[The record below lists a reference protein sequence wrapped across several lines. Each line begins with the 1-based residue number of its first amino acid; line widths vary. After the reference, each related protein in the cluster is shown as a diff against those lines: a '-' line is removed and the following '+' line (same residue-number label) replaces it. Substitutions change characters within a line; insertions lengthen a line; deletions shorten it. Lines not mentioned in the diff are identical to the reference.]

1 MGREEARVMAIVK
14 QFAEQEKASLKRQ
27 RLLESRKKQREQERP
42 AWISKMMEKMQKAP
56 TFYPT
61 MEQFQTPQEYIGSIS
76 ADGAKYGACK
86 IVPPAEFTPQIHRPE
101 HAIATKHQQV
111 LVRTECLSHSSEE
124 EGGQKKI
131 IGTAFQTSHKRNHR
145 SYTIEEY
152 EKIALR
158 RFQEYFNHK
167 DPPPDEDTVE
177 SEFWY
182 TTSTANNVSMQY
194 ANDVEG
200 TACGPD
206 FGPFRP
212 SELPGH
218 AGSPL
223 GLDTEPMPVNPTP
236 KP

>member
-124 EGGQKKI
+124 EGGQKKKSSGPRSKLRIKGI
-131 IGTAFQTSHKRNHR
+131 IAVIPSRSMRRLHSGGFRSTSTTRTRLRTKIQWRASSGTRHR
-145 SYTIEEY
+145 
-152 EKIALR
+152 R
-158 RFQEYFNHK
+158 
-167 DPPPDEDTVE
+167 P
-177 SEFWY
+177 
-182 TTSTANNVSMQY
+182 TTSPCSMRTTWRAQR
-194 ANDVEG
+194 AVRTSDRSG
-200 TACGPD
+200 RASCLATRGPRS
-206 FGPFRP
+206 GWTRNRCR
-212 SELPGH
+212 
-218 AGSPL
+218 GSPRR
-223 GLDTEPMPVNPTP
+223 
-236 KP
+236 